1 LRLRDWLS
9 NKQNKQNGPLE
20 REVVSL
26 PLTHRELLVVM
37 RSLGV
42 AGESQRTDATDKQTI
57 GSIRER
63 IARFA
68 ERQGAWWDMP

>member
-1 LRLRDWLS
+1 MRLKDWLTS
-9 NKQNKQNGPLE
+9 KQDNQHEPLE
-20 REVVSL
+20 KETVAL

-37 RSLGV
+37 RSRGV
-42 AGESQRTDATDKQTI
+42 ARESQRIDATEKQTI